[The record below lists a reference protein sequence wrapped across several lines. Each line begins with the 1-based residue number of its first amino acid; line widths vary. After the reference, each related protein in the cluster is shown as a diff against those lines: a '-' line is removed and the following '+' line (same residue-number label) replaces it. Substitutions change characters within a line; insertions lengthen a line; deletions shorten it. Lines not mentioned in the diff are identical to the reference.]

1 MAEIRHLENRHDVIF
16 SCRKTFSIFTLGVI
30 YPQNLTSKLGQT
42 GTSLRAGY
50 RKRDALHRDTV
61 YSKGRAWCKH
71 RAAKIGYSICQSY
84 GQMKKG
90 PVFWLA
96 VFYGYTEIDMRVLFT
111 LDGNDKGL
119 RGHSKKICKPRF
131 NTDINPVVSRVPK
144 FVQTRCICLPCAAL
158 SWGQPTWQGLGFGG
172 LVHEETHPCASN
184 LIQSIFL
191 FWVHQQCPGPDCSI
205 CQWLDLRKNIS

>member
-1 MAEIRHLENRHDVIF
+1 MHCIEILFTPKAALDA
-16 SCRKTFSIFTLGVI
+16 SIARQKSDIVFAKVMV
-30 YPQNLTSKLGQT
+30 KW
-42 GTSLRAGY
+42 
-50 RKRDALHRDTV
+50 KRV
-61 YSKGRAWCKH
+61 
-71 RAAKIGYSICQSY
+71 QF
-84 GQMKKG
+84 
-90 PVFWLA
+90 FWLA

-131 NTDINPVVSRVPK
+131 NTDINPVVSKVPK